1 MTVTLC
7 NIADM
12 LADTL
17 QFKDIYAGD
26 INANLERSIGVYNA
40 KRGGIHKICI
50 GGKACTKTL
59 EKKISILIHWTD
71 NPTFAEQEA
80 ERILDLLTDIR
91 QYEAGDFIVRFLK
104 CDDPVSV
111 GKDDRGVYEYVIE
124 AIVYYERKV

>member
-1 MTVTLC
+1 
-7 NIADM
+7 M
-12 LADTL
+12 LADIL
-17 QFKDIYAGD
+17 QFKIFMGS

-40 KRGGIHKICI
+40 KKGGIHKICI

-91 QYEAGDFIVRFLK
+91 HYEAGGLLCVF
-104 CDDPVSV
+104 
-111 GKDDRGVYEYVIE
+111 
-124 AIVYYERKV
+124 

>member
-1 MTVTLC
+1 MTLTLL

-12 LADTL
+12 LAGIL
-17 QFKDIYAGD
+17 GFKDVYAGNID
-26 INANLERSIGVYNA
+26 GNLERCIGVYASKNNGA
-40 KRGGIHKICI
+40 HKICI

-91 QYEAGDFIVRFLK
+91 RYEAGGFIVRLLK
-104 CDDPVSV
+104 CNDPVPV
-111 GKDDRGVYEYVIE
+111 GKDDKGIYEYVIE

>member
-1 MTVTLC
+1 MTLC

-12 LADTL
+12 LADIL
-17 QFKDIYAGD
+17 QFKDIYAGS
-26 INANLERSIGVYNA
+26 INANLERSIGIYNA

-71 NPTFAEQEA
+71 NSTFAEQEA

-91 QYEAGDFIVRFLK
+91 HYEAGGFIVRLLK
-104 CDDPVSV
+104 CNDPVPV
-111 GKDDRGVYEYVIE
+111 GKDDKGIYEYVIE

>member
-1 MTVTLC
+1 MTLC

-12 LADTL
+12 LADIL

-71 NPTFAEQEA
+71 NPTLAEQEA

-104 CDDPVSV
+104 CDDPVPV
-111 GKDDRGVYEYVIE
+111 GKDGRGIYEYVIE

>member
-1 MTVTLC
+1 MTLC

-12 LADTL
+12 LADIL

-40 KRGGIHKICI
+40 KRGGIYKICI

>member
-1 MTVTLC
+1 MTLC

-12 LADTL
+12 LADIL

-71 NPTFAEQEA
+71 NPTLAEQEA

-104 CDDPVSV
+104 CNDPVSV
-111 GKDDRGVYEYVIE
+111 GKDDRGIYEYVIE